1 MEEDLIE
8 VRESIMKK
16 LSVLSLT
23 FFVIIMLAACGNDE
37 TKENEN
43 TEGDTSEQ
51 PAAQQELEF
60 TDEEKLDEKTP
71 VAVVNGEEISGSDY
85 NPIYTQV
92 KSTMYQY
99 GQDVSNLD
107 MIKDQTVSILVEQ
120 TLIKQDAENEG
131 IKVTDEEVQEELVS
145 IKETSGEDQFTTL
158 LEQLQLSED
167 EFKEQLTGELVTRK
181 YMDSEFEV
189 EVTDKEV
196 QEYYDQLKEQ
206 NGEIGKLEEVEGQ
219 IKDVLTNEKQSE
231 QLRTRIDELK
241 ENAEVENVL

>member
-1 MEEDLIE
+1 
-8 VRESIMKK
+8 
-16 LSVLSLT
+16 
-23 FFVIIMLAACGNDE
+23 
-37 TKENEN
+37 
-43 TEGDTSEQ
+43 
-51 PAAQQELEF
+51 
-60 TDEEKLDEKTP
+60 
-71 VAVVNGEEISGSDY
+71 
-85 NPIYTQV
+85 
-92 KSTMYQY
+92 MYQY

>member
-1 MEEDLIE
+1 
-8 VRESIMKK
+8 MKK
-16 LSVLSLT
+16 LSVLSLA
-23 FFVIIMLAACGNDE
+23 FVIIIMLAACGGNDE
-37 TKENEN
+37 AEENEN

-51 PAAQQELEF
+51 PAQQELEF
-60 TDEEKLDEKTP
+60 ADEEKLDEETP
-71 VAVVNGEEISGSDY
+71 VVVVNGEEITGSDY

-99 GQDVSNLD
+99 GQDVSDLD

-120 TLIKQDAENEG
+120 ALIQQDAESEG
-131 IKVTDEEVQEELVS
+131 IEVTDEEVQEELDT
-145 IKETSGEDQFTTL
+145 IKETSGEEQYATL

-189 EVTDKEV
+189 EVTDEEV

-206 NGEIGKLEEVEGQ
+206 NGEMGELEEVEGQ

-231 QLRTRIDELK
+231 QLRARIDELK
-241 ENAEVENVL
+241 EDAEVENVL